1 MDISNLFTTSL
12 LSLKQDTMHL
22 YPVNKNKLVY
32 LTVTVLS
39 LDTKLNVEAE
49 KFEDVHT
56 ARVVVSRVSMYF

>member
-39 LDTKLNVEAE
+39 MDTKLNVEAE
-49 KFEDVHT
+49 KMYTQQELLLVELVCTFE
-56 ARVVVSRVSMYF
+56 R